1 MASNFGQTPMQGSTD
16 QMFDA
21 VIKELIETG
30 GSSLKAASRTD
41 DAVKVALA
49 KTVMTD
55 LARTISQ
62 ASPFERALLISALA
76 PALAEAI
83 APALAEAIAP
93 ALVDALS
100 KMADS
105 QKTGQESTPGGN
117 SDRQEGA

>member
-1 MASNFGQTPMQGSTD
+1 MATNFGQAPMQGSTD

-55 LARTISQ
+55 LAGTISQ
-62 ASPFERALLISALA
+62 ASPYERALLVSALA
-76 PALAEAI
+76 SALAQAV
-83 APALAEAIAP
+83 AP

-100 KMADS
+100 KMAAS
-105 QKTGQESTPGGN
+105 QKTGQESASGED
-117 SDRQEGA
+117 SDRHEGA

>member
-62 ASPFERALLISALA
+62 ASPFERALLVS
-76 PALAEAI
+76 AI

-100 KMADS
+100 NMAAS
-105 QKTGQESTPGGN
+105 QKTGQESASGGD